1 MIPSLID
8 LSHKYAILIKD
19 IDKTQYSNNK
29 NMINRIETLLNIE
42 SKSDIGNFQ
51 SKKTTDNI
59 IYGDKNIIIA
69 GDTKLNSKYAIVELE
84 DIIPSNEPFSFNKNP
99 KYPANCQ
106 TRDYSKDYE
115 QAKVLNN
122 AKNFDYRYLI
132 NEIPNGAEG
141 SPITDTDLN
150 VMGGNSRIMTL
161 NHLAKYYDFDELYKK
176 PLYKYSEV
184 LFGIDKDKYKSFKY
198 PILIRMITD
207 CEGVTCSCEFLSRAL
222 QDNQSQKIDY
232 ETESIALAKQLSEE
246 TVEKIINNLTDEV
259 TTLSELYN
267 NKPVHKRVIDQ
278 LREARVITNANQS
291 EWLDSDGYLSEIG
304 KVKFESML
312 LGLILDT
319 KELLNS
325 AENYKNTII
334 RALPEFL
341 KIKNLPNNW
350 NIIPNLLEALKLERK
365 RRSTNMSVEE
375 YLSQTSLLDAAI
387 NEETKLIWKALAM
400 NKPNLFKK
408 FIKNWI
414 KSAKTNID
422 IESGNTFLME
432 EPAKPIDVLREYIDK
447 RNLQGIEDE
456 DNLYSN
462 DIFNS
467 LSDNYDEFTE
477 YQNKLN
483 TLPKLTTVADVLKNE
498 YQSKPLRLVRTKK
511 LFHNLLNDAKVF
523 VQGLAGQGKSTFCIQ
538 FADDLA
544 LNGKV
549 LYVLAEE
556 KKDTRFQERLRRNNV
571 FTPNIEILETRD
583 FDIISEYVATGN
595 YSSVIID
602 SHNELTNVSQ
612 KEITEWIKN
621 IPCVVVI
628 ITRMEKTGKRALGSS
643 DWTYIIDTVV
653 DISNGVAMIPA
664 DGGKHRDGAV
674 GGKMQVL
681 PNKSWSHIS

>member
-8 LSHKYAILIKD
+8 LSHKYAIIIKD

-42 SKSDIGNFQ
+42 SKSDIDNIQ
-51 SKKTTDNI
+51 PKKTTDNI
-59 IYGDKNIIIA
+59 IFGDKNTIIA

-84 DIIPSNEPFSFNKNP
+84 DIIPSNEPFSFAKNP

-184 LFGIDKDKYKSFKY
+184 LFGIDKDKYKSLKY
-198 PILIRMITD
+198 PILIRMIKD
-207 CEGVTCSCEFLSRAL
+207 CEGKTCSCEFLSRAL
-222 QDNQSQKIDY
+222 QDNQSHKIDY

-246 TVEKIINNLTDEV
+246 TVENIINNLTDEI
-259 TTLSELYN
+259 TTLSQLYAD
-267 NKPVHKRVIDQ
+267 KQVHKRVIEQ
-278 LREARVITNANQS
+278 LREANVITKVNQS
-291 EWLDSDGYLSEIG
+291 EWLDGDGYFSEIG

-319 KELLNS
+319 KELLKS
-325 AENYKNTII
+325 ADNYKNTII

-341 KIKNLPNNW
+341 KIKNLPDKW
-350 NIIPNLLEALKLERK
+350 NIMPYLLESLKLERK

-375 YLSQTSLLDAAI
+375 YLKQYSLLDEAI
-387 NEETKLIWKALAM
+387 NDETKLIWKALAM

-408 FIKNWI
+408 FIQNWI
-414 KSAKTNID
+414 RTAKTNID
-422 IESGNTFLME
+422 IESGNTFFME
-432 EPAKPIDVLREYIDK
+432 EEAEPIEVLKEYIVT
-447 RNLQGIEDE
+447 RNLQGVEEDSEIEEQTD
-456 DNLYSN
+456 
-462 DIFNS
+462 F
-467 LSDNYDEFTE
+467 E
-477 YQNKLN
+477 YRLN
-483 TLPKLTTVADVLKNE
+483 NLPKLTTVADVLKNQ
-498 YQSKPLRLVRTKK
+498 YQSKPLVLNRTKK

-523 VQGLAGQGKSTFCIQ
+523 VQGMAGQGKSTFCIQ

-544 LNGKV
+544 QNGKV

-556 KKDTRFQERLRRNNV
+556 KKDTRFQERLKRNNV
-571 FTPNIEILETRD
+571 YTPNIEILETRD

-621 IPCVVVI
+621 IPLVVVI

-653 DISNGVAMIPA
+653 DISNGVATIPA

-681 PNKSWSHIS
+681 PNKSWSNIS

>member
-1 MIPSLID
+1 MIPTLID
-8 LSHKYAILIKD
+8 LSHKYANIIKD
-19 IDKTQYSNNK
+19 IDKTQYSNNR

-42 SKSDIGNFQ
+42 SKSGIDNFQ

-59 IYGDKNIIIA
+59 VFGENNIIIA

-150 VMGGNSRIMTL
+150 VMGGNSRVMTL

-184 LFGIDKDKYKSFKY
+184 LFGIEKEKYKSFKY
-198 PILIRMITD
+198 PILIRIITD
-207 CEGVTCSCEFLSRAL
+207 CEGKTCSCEFLSRAL

-267 NKPVHKRVIDQ
+267 NKQVHKRVIEQ
-278 LREARVITNANQS
+278 LREAKVITNANQS
-291 EWLDSDGYLSEIG
+291 EWLDSDGFLSEIG

-325 AENYKNTII
+325 ADNYKNTII

-341 KIKNLPNNW
+341 KIKNLPAKW
-350 NIIPNLLEALKLERK
+350 NIIPNLLEALVLERK
-365 RRSTNMSVEE
+365 RRNTNMSVEE
-375 YLSQTSLLDAAI
+375 YLNQTSLLDAAAD
-387 NEETKLIWKALAM
+387 EETKLIWKALAI

-414 KSAKTNID
+414 KTAKTNID

-432 EPAKPIDVLREYIDK
+432 EPAKPIDVLKEYIEK

-456 DNLYSN
+456 DDFLVN
-462 DIFNS
+462 DNN
-467 LSDNYDEFTE
+467 LSDEFNE
-477 YQNKLN
+477 ANDYQFRLN
-483 TLPKLTTVADVLKNE
+483 SLPKLTTVADVLKNQ
-498 YQSKPLRLVRTKK
+498 YQSKPLQLNRTKK
-511 LFHNLLNDAKVF
+511 LFHNLLDDAKVF
-523 VQGLAGQGKSTFCIQ
+523 VQGMAGQGKSTFCIQ

-544 LNGKV
+544 TNGKV

-556 KKDTRFQERLRRNNV
+556 KKDTRFQERLKRNNV
-571 FTPNIEILETRD
+571 FSSNIEILETRD
-583 FDIISEYVATGN
+583 FDIISEYASSGN
-595 YSSVIID
+595 YRSIIID

-621 IPCVVVI
+621 IPIVVCI

-653 DISNGVAMIPA
+653 EISNGVATIPA

-681 PNKSWSHIS
+681 PNKSWSNIS